1 MAQLTMSRRNFM
13 KTMAITGAAAAVSSS
28 AVAPMRA
35 LAEDANA
42 TAGELKHVRTCCRAC
57 GKVECGVWVTVQDG
71 KAIKVEGDESAP
83 QSRGHC
89 CAKSQSSMHAAY
101 HPDRLRYPVKR
112 TNPKGSDD
120 PGWVRIT
127 LDEAFE
133 LSGQGLGEVVDKY
146 GGQSIFVMCGTSRV
160 WSLGPY
166 QGMKQLFGT
175 PNAHLAYQVC
185 KGPRHWAGIMTDE
198 MGSPWMEVEAEPK
211 VYLQWGTAVEY
222 SNYDT
227 TNRTISDVAPARDG
241 AHLRRSARDAAFQGS
256 RHLAAA
262 APRHRRRAWRSAGSL
277 DHRRTRPTT
286 TPWCAAG
293 LTLRSSSATTSPGRP
308 RAGLWRATAASTC
321 ARSSLPRLTSSRAA
335 STSASWCGTRTTTA

>member
-1 MAQLTMSRRNFM
+1 MAQLTMSRRSFI
-13 KTMAITGAAAAVSSS
+13 AAVAATGAACAVSAS
-28 AVAPMRA
+28 VTEPMKA
-35 LAEDANA
+35 LAETSTTTTGDV
-42 TAGELKHVRTCCRAC
+42 KHVRTCCRAC
-57 GKVECGVWVTVQDG
+57 GKVECGVWVTVMDG

-89 CAKSQSSMHAAY
+89 CAKSQSSMQAAY

-112 TNPKGSDD
+112 TNPKGVED

-133 LSGQGLGEVVDKY
+133 LVAKGLGECVDKY
-146 GGQSIFVMCGTSRV
+146 GGQSIVVMCGTSRV

-227 TNRTISDVAPARDG
+227 TNRTISDVR
-241 AHLRRSARDAAFQGS
+241 AHADYHIVVDPRMTPISKEADCLLNLR
-256 RHLAAA
+256 
-262 APRHRRRAWRSAGSL
+262 P
-277 DHRRTRPTT
+277 
-286 TPWCAAG
+286 
-293 LTLRSSSATTSPGRP
+293 
-308 RAGLWRATAASTC
+308 
-321 ARSSLPRLTSSRAA
+321 
-335 STSASWCGTRTTTA
+335 

>member
-133 LSGQGLGEVVDKY
+133 LSGQGLGREKFRVHQKTVV
-146 GGQSIFVMCGTSRV
+146 
-160 WSLGPY
+160 
-166 QGMKQLFGT
+166 
-175 PNAHLAYQVC
+175 H
-185 KGPRHWAGIMTDE
+185 
-198 MGSPWMEVEAEPK
+198 
-211 VYLQWGTAVEY
+211 AV
-222 SNYDT
+222 
-227 TNRTISDVAPARDG
+227 P
-241 AHLRRSARDAAFQGS
+241 
-256 RHLAAA
+256 
-262 APRHRRRAWRSAGSL
+262 P
-277 DHRRTRPTT
+277 P
-286 TPWCAAG
+286 
-293 LTLRSSSATTSPGRP
+293 
-308 RAGLWRATAASTC
+308 
-321 ARSSLPRLTSSRAA
+321 
-335 STSASWCGTRTTTA
+335 